1 MTLNLNMKKYLEVL
15 KIKANVS
22 GMKETANKCFLNLE
36 EKSDSL
42 KTSVR
47 KLEVYGKLQLDKNKS

>member
-1 MTLNLNMKKYLEVL
+1 
-15 KIKANVS
+15 
-22 GMKETANKCFLNLE
+22 MKETANKCFLNLE
-36 EKSDSL
+36 EKSDSS

>member
-1 MTLNLNMKKYLEVL
+1 ML
-15 KIKANVS
+15 KIKANVR